1 MQTGDGLLVR
11 LNLAEGG
18 MTPEELAALCGLATR
33 HGNGIV
39 EVTARGSFQ
48 IRGLTPASTP
58 LLEAGVAAL
67 GLQLR
72 EGIPVETSP
81 LAGLDPQETAD
92 PLPLVRAIREI
103 TERAG
108 LSGRLG
114 PKVSVMVDA
123 GGAVDLSDILA
134 DVRLTAAR
142 QGEAVSW
149 HLAIAGNARTARPV
163 AALDERDAIVAV
175 IALLE
180 AIAARGMDAR
190 ARDLAPAAMTA
201 LLSSFTGVSSRFAQQ
216 IHRAGGTMEGQQTP
230 GRCEAAGTR
239 PGRCRQ
245 AGEGQPPAPHPFA
258 PPSVLPD
265 ISPTRGEIG
274 LPLPSL
280 SSCKVD
286 DWRQPLGQPIS
297 PRVGEMSGR
306 TEGGNV
312 GRQPSASVP
321 LADSRLALTVA
332 LPFGSMEA
340 AGLAAFAR
348 AAARHGVADIRLAPS
363 RSLILLCPT
372 PAAARLVA
380 ADAPSHGLILDPAD
394 PRRTIAAC
402 PGAPACASG
411 RIATRALARRL
422 AERGGFPGSVH
433 VSGCAKGCAHPS
445 PARIVLVGTEAGPAL
460 VRDGRAGDKP
470 TAIFP
475 DAEAALAALAALPEP
490 AE

>member
-1 MQTGDGLLVR
+1 MSAAAKARMRRGACPALSAPMQTGDGLLVR
-11 LNLAEGG
+11 LNLVEGG
-18 MTPEELAALCGLATR
+18 MTPEELAALCELAAR

-48 IRGLTPASTP
+48 IRGLTLASAP
-58 LLEAGVAAL
+58 LLEADVSAL
-67 GLQLR
+67 DLPLR
-72 EGIPVETSP
+72 EGVPVETST

-92 PLPLVRAIREI
+92 PLPLARAIRAAVAA
-103 TERAG
+103 AG
-108 LSGRLG
+108 LSGQLG
-114 PKVSVMVDA
+114 PKVSVVVDA

-134 DVRLTAAR
+134 DVRLTAVR
-142 QGEAVSW
+142 QHGAVRW
-149 HLAIAGNARTARPV
+149 RLAIGGNARPAGSV
-163 AALDERDAIVAV
+163 AVLEERDAVAAV
-175 IALLE
+175 IAVLE
-180 AIAARGMDAR
+180 TIAARGMDTR
-190 ARDLAPAAMTA
+190 GRDL
-201 LLSSFTGVSSRFAQQ
+201 
-216 IHRAGGTMEGQQTP
+216 
-230 GRCEAAGTR
+230 
-239 PGRCRQ
+239 
-245 AGEGQPPAPHPFA
+245 

-265 ISPTRGEIG
+265 IFPSRGEIG
-274 LPLPSL
+274 CHDGFRKSATFQKD
-280 SSCKVD
+280 SQQS
-286 DWRQPLGQPIS
+286 GHPIS
-297 PRVGEMSGR
+297 PLEGEMSGR
-306 TEGGNV
+306 TEGG
-312 GRQPSASVP
+312 RRP
-321 LADSRLALTVA
+321 LSLKDSRLALTVA

-348 AAARHGVADIRLAPS
+348 QAACHGVVDIRLAPG

-380 ADAPSHGLILDPAD
+380 GDARSHGLILDPAD

-411 RIATRALARRL
+411 RIATRALAWRL
-422 AERGGFPGSVH
+422 AERGNLPGSVH

-445 PARIVLVGTEAGPAL
+445 PARIVLVGTEAGLAL